1 LTSTTRS
8 PSPTKFRTS
17 GAEEVVLRVELGQG
31 HRALEGEREPPLDAP
46 ILALCAR
53 PIKSAR
59 SRIMGAARI
68 ESHARKFIFRI
79 SKRYS

>member
-1 LTSTTRS
+1 MKENESH
-8 PSPTKFRTS
+8 PWMP
-17 GAEEVVLRVELGQG
+17 
-31 HRALEGEREPPLDAP
+31 P
-46 ILALCAR
+46 ILTLCAR

-59 SRIMGAARI
+59 SRTMGAARI